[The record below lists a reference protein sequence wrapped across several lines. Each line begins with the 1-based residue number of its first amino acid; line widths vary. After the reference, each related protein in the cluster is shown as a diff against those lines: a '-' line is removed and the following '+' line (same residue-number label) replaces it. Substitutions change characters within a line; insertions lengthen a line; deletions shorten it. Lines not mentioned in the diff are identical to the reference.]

1 MKILAIETATDACSA
16 ALYIDGQIHNVFA
29 IAPRQHTQL
38 ILAQIEA
45 VLAQAEIKLTQVD
58 ALAFGCGPGAFTGL
72 RIAAGVTQG
81 LALAADIPAI
91 AVSSLAAMA
100 QRAYDKYQC
109 EKMYIGLDARMQQVY
124 WGEYH
129 IQDGYSVLQGKEQVI
144 APQDL
149 SASTHTH
156 DAIQDKTSEFF
167 GIGSAWHVYE
177 QELCHTICAK
187 NHTKLHAIYPSAEYV
202 AYLAVV
208 QYKKKQYL
216 HSGEIQPVY
225 LRNKVAQTLIERSK
239 A

>member
-16 ALYIDGQIHNVFA
+16 AVYLDGQIHSVFA

-38 ILAQIEA
+38 ILAQIDT
-45 VLAQAEIKLTQVD
+45 VLAEAGVKLKDMD

-91 AVSSLAAMA
+91 AISSLAAMA
-100 QRAYDKYQC
+100 QRAYEKYQC
-109 EKMYIGLDARMQQVY
+109 EKMYVGLDARMQQVY

-129 IQDGYSVLQGKEQVI
+129 IQAGYSVLQGQEQLI
-144 APQDL
+144 TPHEFELTQSAAPD
-149 SASTHTH
+149 
-156 DAIQDKTSEFF
+156 FV
-167 GIGSAWHVYE
+167 GIGSAWQVYE
-177 QELCHTICAK
+177 AALQRHIQIESHQTFQ
-187 NHTKLHAIYPSAEYV
+187 TIYPSAEYI
-202 AYLAVV
+202 ASLAAAQYNKTHYLYA
-208 QYKKKQYL
+208 
-216 HSGEIQPVY
+216 GEIQPVY